1 MTFILLAH
9 ENIVVV
15 AKLWN
20 VLGSSRLLDVGCI
33 TDHEDFS
40 PLTNKTVL
48 LEVAP
53 LLRNKDGKRY
63 RRQPGNTENQ

>member
-1 MTFILLAH
+1 MECVGKFTFIGQNA
-9 ENIVVV
+9 
-15 AKLWN
+15 
-20 VLGSSRLLDVGCI
+20 GCI
-33 TDHEDFS
+33 TDHEDFG

-53 LLRNKDGKRY
+53 LLRNRDGKRY